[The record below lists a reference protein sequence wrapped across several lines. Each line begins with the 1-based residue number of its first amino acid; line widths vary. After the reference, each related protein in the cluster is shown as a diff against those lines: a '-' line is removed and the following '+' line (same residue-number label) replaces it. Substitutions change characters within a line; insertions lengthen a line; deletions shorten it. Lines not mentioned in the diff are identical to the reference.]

1 MNINQNEGQSDSGM
15 LSPGGYPRLYNELA
29 SWFHLLT
36 APEDYAEEAEFYRKT
51 IVSACRRP
59 PQTLLE
65 LGSGGGNNAS
75 HLKAH
80 FTMTLVDLS
89 PEMLNISKS
98 LNPEC
103 EHIQGDMR
111 NTRLGRRFDAVFIHD
126 AISHI
131 ITEADLKSTIETAF
145 FHCKSGGAAL
155 FCPDYVREN
164 YRSLTEHGGHDAEER
179 GMRYLAWDH
188 DPDST
193 DNTYITDFA
202 YLLRDDSGVRCEYDR
217 HLGGLF
223 RRKDWLRLITEAG
236 LYAQSIPFEH
246 STLEPG
252 TAEIFIG
259 VQPTTDNSVR
269 SL

>member
-1 MNINQNEGQSDSGM
+1 MT
-15 LSPGGYPRLYNELA
+15 PRLYHELA
-29 SWFHLLT
+29 GWWPLFSK
-36 APEDYAEEAEFYRKT
+36 PEDYLEEAQFYWELILRHSQRQPET
-51 IVSACRRP
+51 M
-59 PQTLLE
+59 LE

-131 ITEADLKSTIETAF
+131 TTEADLKSTIETAF

-202 YLLRDDSGVRCEYDR
+202 YLLRDVDNIRCEYDR
-217 HLGGLF
+217 ILMGLF
-223 RRKDWLRLITEAG
+223 GHEDWLRLITEAG
-236 LYAQSIPFEH
+236 FLARSVPFDIEEMKQG
-246 STLEPG
+246 SEVFLGIKPG
-252 TAEIFIG
+252 
-259 VQPTTDNSVR
+259 
-269 SL
+269 